1 MRIITPI
8 LDDAAQAAAAF
19 GDLLTSLL
27 KATDPAA
34 GWFDDAA
41 DGGLGMVMSGLA
53 GIAAALLV
61 AILLSV
67 YFRTGYRSTRDIVTH
82 SFATALLLGL
92 LGFAVYDM
100 RHDMRDYFGLSASP
114 SDIGTNLPSTGLL
127 GSRRSPPV
135 IRAPAIKPLAI

>member
-1 MRIITPI
+1 MILITP
-8 LDDAAQAAAAF
+8 LLSGAAQAAGAL
-19 GDLLTSLL
+19 GDLVGSLL
-27 KATDPAA
+27 KAIDPAA
-34 GWFDDAA
+34 GWFDDPA

-67 YFRTGYRSTRDIVTH
+67 YFRTGYRSTSDIVKH
-82 SFATALLLGL
+82 SFATALVLGL

-100 RHDMRDYFGLSASP
+100 RHDMRDYFGLNASP
-114 SDIGTNLPSTGLL
+114 SDTGTNLPSTGLL

-135 IRAPAIKPLAI
+135 VPAPPIKPLAI